1 MNECLLYTGCALPD
15 VYLSNGFVM
24 SDQDPSRTE
33 VADAHALHRALALC
47 IVNEARP
54 LDCNA
59 FRFLREILELN
70 RRELAETL
78 GVHLG
83 SIRNWENTSGKMPKA
98 ADRFVRALVLMKL
111 SSSTCFNASVSLMGK
126 LDNSAA
132 WRDGLGAPSG
142 YVCQRQDSTWSCS
155 KCSPTAE

>member
-1 MNECLLYTGCALPD
+1 MNESLLYTGCALSG
-15 VYLSNGFVM
+15 VYLVNGFVM
-24 SDQDPSRTE
+24 SDQDPSCAE
-33 VADAHALHRALALC
+33 IADAQALHRALALC
-47 IVNEARP
+47 IVHEARP
-54 LDCNA
+54 LDRNA
-59 FRFLREILELN
+59 LRFLREVLELN
-70 RRELAETL
+70 RRELADTL

-111 SSSTCFNASVSLMGK
+111 SSSTCFNASISLMGR

-132 WRDGLGAPSG
+132 WRDGLGAPTG

-155 KCSPTAE
+155 KCSPTTE